1 MLQLA
6 VVMPL
11 QWLCSTYYWPSYQY
25 FFMCPQRKYNVS
37 IYVINWQG
45 QYLSFLL
52 PQIGNTIIL
61 FYTYANVT
69 SKGKHNRPQLLNHE
83 INTKKNQKGTSN
95 INSLDEESELIKRK
109 LEAEKA
115 RKRTR
120 GPYRKSH
127 VN

>member
-1 MLQLA
+1 M
-6 VVMPL
+6 
-11 QWLCSTYYWPSYQY
+11 
-25 FFMCPQRKYNVS
+25 
-37 IYVINWQG
+37 

-61 FYTYANVT
+61 FYTNANVT
-69 SKGKHNRPQLLNHE
+69 SKGKHNRALDLNHE

-95 INSLDEESELIKRK
+95 INSPDEEGELIKRK

>member
-1 MLQLA
+1 M
-6 VVMPL
+6 
-11 QWLCSTYYWPSYQY
+11 T
-25 FFMCPQRKYNVS
+25 
-37 IYVINWQG
+37 G
-45 QYLSFLL
+45 
-52 PQIGNTIIL
+52 
-61 FYTYANVT
+61 
-69 SKGKHNRPQLLNHE
+69 KGKLNRAQNLNPK

>member
-1 MLQLA
+1 
-6 VVMPL
+6 MP
-11 QWLCSTYYWPSYQY
+11 Y
-25 FFMCPQRKYNVS
+25 
-37 IYVINWQG
+37 
-45 QYLSFLL
+45 
-52 PQIGNTIIL
+52 IGNAIIL
-61 FYTYANVT
+61 FYIYINVT
-69 SKGKHNRPQLLNHE
+69 SKGKLKRAKNLNDE
-83 INTKKNQKGTSN
+83 INTKKNNKGISN

>member
-1 MLQLA
+1 M
-6 VVMPL
+6 
-11 QWLCSTYYWPSYQY
+11 
-25 FFMCPQRKYNVS
+25 
-37 IYVINWQG
+37 
-45 QYLSFLL
+45 
-52 PQIGNTIIL
+52 
-61 FYTYANVT
+61 T
-69 SKGKHNRPQLLNHE
+69 SKGKHNRALDLNHE

-115 RKRTR
+115 RKRIR

>member
-1 MLQLA
+1 
-6 VVMPL
+6 
-11 QWLCSTYYWPSYQY
+11 
-25 FFMCPQRKYNVS
+25 
-37 IYVINWQG
+37 
-45 QYLSFLL
+45 
-52 PQIGNTIIL
+52 
-61 FYTYANVT
+61 VT
-69 SKGKHNRPQLLNHE
+69 GKGKLNRAQNLNPK

-95 INSLDEESELIKRK
+95 KNSLDEESELIKRK

>member
-1 MLQLA
+1 VQ
-6 VVMPL
+6 
-11 QWLCSTYYWPSYQY
+11 
-25 FFMCPQRKYNVS
+25 CP
-37 IYVINWQG
+37 
-45 QYLSFLL
+45 SFLL

-61 FYTYANVT
+61 FYTYTNVT
-69 SKGKHNRPQLLNHE
+69 SKGKLNRAHDLNHE

-95 INSLDEESELIKRK
+95 ISSLDEESELIKRK

>member
-1 MLQLA
+1 M
-6 VVMPL
+6 
-11 QWLCSTYYWPSYQY
+11 
-25 FFMCPQRKYNVS
+25 
-37 IYVINWQG
+37 

-69 SKGKHNRPQLLNHE
+69 SKGKHNRAQILNHE
-83 INTKKNQKGTSN
+83 INTKKNQKETSN